1 MPNVV
6 KRSIIISI
14 PVLIITFLTNTF
26 ASSADSLLTEYS
38 KNLTLH
44 KQFTADFTQYR
55 YISMFKEPL
64 ISTGTIYFSYPDKI
78 LFHYKTPLEAKILL
92 NNNKMKRF
100 RVEEGKNIEQ
110 PSVEMVS
117 KPIIRNIMH
126 FFKGDFVKSRSFKV
140 EISKNKPRTFILIP
154 TDSGARDFFSSIEFS
169 FSEDLQYLAE
179 IKLVEKSSD
188 YILIEN
194 EQPSFK
200 PVPDSV
206 FNIKR

>member
-1 MPNVV
+1 ML
-6 KRSIIISI
+6 KTKSLFILFYIISI
-14 PVLIITFLTNTF
+14 IFFTESYAN
-26 ASSADSLLTEYS
+26 SADSLLTEYS

-44 KQFTADFTQYR
+44 KHFTADFTQYR
-55 YISMFKEPL
+55 YISMFKKPL

-78 LFHYKTPLEAKILL
+78 LFHYKTPLEAIILL

-110 PSVEMVS
+110 PSLEMIS

-140 EISKNKPRTFILIP
+140 EINKNKPRAFILIP
-154 TDSGARDFFSSIEFS
+154 ADSGAKHFFSSIEFS
-169 FSEDLQYLAE
+169 FSEDLQYIAE
-179 IKLVEKSSD
+179 IKLIEQSSD
-188 YILIEN
+188 YILVKN

-200 PVPDSV
+200 AVPDSV